1 MINAGGYLRL
11 PTFSSVVHIGLLE
24 LLVSLIKKA
33 AGDHRPQHSGA
44 NNQAD
49 AILLNDLLLQY
60 QHMEAGIVY
69 MLQQLRACCRI
80 FHAMH
85 LFTGTIHLAST
96 RWEISLVGPIFW
108 PVKKTFHFRSKKTLS
123 LQPSSALLMWFRW
136 NVAIIVSNFM
146 TWTTL
151 CSDGD
156 DCGTISTQ
164 KWRHNE
170 HCVERF
176 GEFLI
181 HYFLKIG
188 NALLF
193 LHHRCV

>member
-11 PTFSSVVHIGLLE
+11 IPSPLLLVPRGVPTFSSVVHIGLLE

-49 AILLNDLLLQY
+49 AILLNDLLLLQY

-80 FHAMH
+80 FHAVH

-123 LQPSSALLMWFRW
+123 LQPSSALLRWFGW
-136 NVAIIVSNFM
+136 KVAIIVSNFM

-151 CSDGD
+151 CSSDGD
-156 DCGTISTQ
+156 ACGAVSAQ
-164 KWRHNE
+164 KRLHNE

-176 GEFLI
+176 G
-181 HYFLKIG
+181 
-188 NALLF
+188 
-193 LHHRCV
+193 